1 MTDRERAEL
10 IASGEVPDDCF
21 HPDTDCKYCPGWDGD
36 DSKMCK
42 DVAKA
47 WLADKEDDKP
57 APRQL
62 DLDETGG
69 A

>member
-10 IASGEVPDDCF
+10 IASGEVPEDCF

-47 WLADKEDDKP
+47 WIARDD
-57 APRQL
+57 ARA
-62 DLDETGG
+62 E
-69 A
+69 AIHERR